1 MLVNRRLSGV
11 IWRAAGQAVD
21 RKSLQEFFQKRQKEA
36 LQERDAAFYRAN
48 RMWNDGSHRLP
59 KEGTFSNG
67 IGTPMLS
74 RGETLRAEAVIQSVT
89 GFSDIELQYFKECVQ
104 KEIKSRLELFK
115 DENTKKR
122 MQIIKGEVKRDV

>member
-1 MLVNRRLSGV
+1 MV
-11 IWRAAGQAVD
+11 WRAAGQTAD
-21 RKSLQEFFQKRQKEA
+21 RKAFLEFFQNRQKET

-48 RMWNDGSHRLP
+48 RMWNDGTHRLP
-59 KEGTFSNG
+59 KEGYFSKG
-67 IGTPMLS
+67 IGKPMLS

-104 KEIKSRLELFK
+104 KEIKSRLEVFK

-122 MQIIKGEVKRDV
+122 MEILKSEVNSDV